1 MRGVWRALIPLILVA
16 ALPINAADERKW
28 HVGLLLDVA
37 RVGKQ
42 YEYRIIIGNDRF
54 TGRSPQALRLTPR
67 TNVKFAI
74 QGKKI
79 YVVDE
84 NGETKELRYMLQE
97 LMPPPP
103 PPKEP

>member
-1 MRGVWRALIPLILVA
+1 LILLILIA
-16 ALPINAADERKW
+16 ALPTNAGDERKW
-28 HVGLLLDVA
+28 HVGLLHDVA

-42 YEYRIIIGNDRF
+42 YNYRIIVGSGRF
-54 TGRSPQALRLTPR
+54 TGRSPQPLRLSPR
-67 TNVKFAI
+67 RKVKFAI
-74 QGKKI
+74 QGEKI

-84 NGETKELRYMLQE
+84 NGETKELQYMLQE